1 MRLFDI
7 SSKNSLAEVKM
18 DILVSRPSRKPASTY
33 LEFAENRIPQT
44 TNIIWA
50 NAMKTVLQ

>member
-18 DILVSRPSRKPASTY
+18 DILVSRPTCKPASTY
-33 LEFAENRIPQT
+33 LEFAENRIPKRP
-44 TNIIWA
+44 I
-50 NAMKTVLQ
+50 